1 MSFKDKIFKNQSPW
15 GSPPPGGGGRAPGG
29 NGSGS
34 RQDPPNLDD
43 IIKNFQKTIN
53 KFSGGKSGG
62 SRPII
67 IGLLILDCLIM
78 KLSSPD
84 FLRFSIAKENDPTP
98 GSKMISDLLRS
109 SLLDDISGLKPAI
122 LTDLLKEC
130 IFPTP

>member
-15 GSPPPGGGGRAPGG
+15 GSTPPGGGGRSPGG

-34 RQDPPNLDD
+34 GQNPPNLDD

-67 IGLLILDCLIM
+67 IGLEP
-78 KLSSPD
+78 PD
-84 FLRFSIAKENDPTP
+84 FPPEN
-98 GSKMISDLLRS
+98 LL
-109 SLLDDISGLKPAI
+109 IV
-122 LTDLLKEC
+122 
-130 IFPTP
+130 F